1 MLKTI
6 VGKEIRDLIGSTKF
20 AITFGACAVLIIV
33 AFYAGA
39 ARYNLHRSQYEASVS
54 QNLRQLEGNTDWN
67 AIGEARAFLP
77 PQPLAT
83 LVSGVSNDIGRTAV
97 VRGRGEPITQDSR
110 YNEDPIYAVFRF
122 LDLEFLFKVIL
133 SLFAI
138 LLGYDAISGEKER
151 GTLRLSFANAVPRA
165 TYILGKMAGSVI
177 VLGVSLVIATAAGIL
192 LLPLMGVP
200 LTGTDWFRLGLIL
213 ITGFLYFG
221 VFLTMSVCV
230 SAMTH
235 RSSNSFLILLVV
247 WITSVL
253 IIPRVS
259 VLMAGRSVDVPSVDE
274 IASQKA
280 TYGSQL
286 REEYLDGLANMSI
299 SMSEPDTDPIQKL
312 NAFMDSLH
320 AARDSK
326 MMEFSGRLNEDRH
339 NRQQTQSSLA
349 FTLARLSPTA
359 SLTLAI
365 SNLAGTSVGL
375 KDQFYRESLTYSGQ
389 FGDFKK
395 EKTGFNAGAVVRVIK
410 HDSDAEPV
418 EPERIDPREM
428 PAFEYAPP
436 ELAAAVEASAVD
448 MGLLAVFNLI
458 FFAGAFVAFARYDVR

>member
-1 MLKTI
+1 
-6 VGKEIRDLIGSTKF
+6 
-20 AITFGACAVLIIV
+20 LIIA
-33 AFYAGA
+33 AFGAGA
-39 ARYNLHRSQYEASVS
+39 ARYNLHRSHYEASVS
-54 QNLRQLEGNTDWN
+54 QSLRQLEGNTDWN
-67 AIGEARAFLP
+67 SVGEAKAFLP

-83 LVSGVSNDIGRTAV
+83 LVSGVSNDIGRTSI
-97 VRGRGEPITQDSR
+97 VRGRGEPVAQDSR

-138 LLGYDAISGEKER
+138 VLGYDAISGEKER

-165 TYILGKMAGSVI
+165 TYILGKMTGSVI
-177 VLGVSLVIATAAGIL
+177 VLGVSLAIASAAGML

-200 LTGTDWFRLGLIL
+200 MAGGDWLRLGLIL
-213 ITGFLYFG
+213 VTGFLYFG
-221 VFLTMSVCV
+221 VFLTLSVCV
-230 SAMTH
+230 SAMTQ

-259 VLMAGRSVDVPSVDE
+259 VLMAGRSVEVPSVDE

-280 TYGSQL
+280 TYATQL
-286 REEYLDGLANMSI
+286 REEYLEGMANMSI
-299 SMSEPDTDPIQKL
+299 SMSEPDTDPMQAL
-312 NAFMDSLH
+312 NAYMDSLH

-326 MMEFSGRLNEDRH
+326 MMAFSGRLNEDRR
-339 NRQQTQSSLA
+339 NRQATQSTLA
-349 FTLARLSPTA
+349 LSLARLSPTA

-375 KDQFYRESLTYSGQ
+375 KEQFYREALVYSGQ

-395 EKTGFNAGAVVRVIK
+395 EKTGFNTGQAVRVIT
-410 HDSDAEPV
+410 HVDGEEPV
-418 EPERIDPREM
+418 EPERIDPSEM
-428 PAFEYAPP
+428 PAFKYVPS
-436 ELAAAVEASAVD
+436 ELASAVDAAAVD
-448 MGLLAVFNLI
+448 MGLLAIFNLI

>member
-6 VGKEIRDLIGSTKF
+6 VSKEIRDLIGSTKF

-39 ARYNLHRSQYEASVS
+39 ARYNLHRTQYEASIS
-54 QNLRQLEGNTDWN
+54 QSLRQLEGNTDWN
-67 AIGEARAFLP
+67 SVANAKAFLP

-83 LVSGVSNDIGRTAV
+83 LVSGVSNDIGRTSV
-97 VRGRGEPITQDSR
+97 VRGRGEPVAQDSR
-110 YNEDPIYAVFRF
+110 FNEDPIYAVFRF

-165 TYILGKMAGSVI
+165 TYILGKMTGSSI
-177 VLGVSLVIATAAGIL
+177 VLGVSLAIATAVGML

-200 LTGTDWFRLGLIL
+200 MVGADWAKLGLIL
-213 ITGFLYFG
+213 VTGFLYFG

-230 SAMTH
+230 SAMTQ
-235 RSSNSFLILLVV
+235 RSSNSFLVLLVV

-259 VLMAGRSVDVPSVDE
+259 VLMAGRSVEVPSVDE
-274 IASQKA
+274 IAAQKA
-280 TYGSQL
+280 TYASEL
-286 REEYLDGLANMSI
+286 HKEYLDGMANMSI
-299 SMSEPDTDPIQKL
+299 SMDEPDVDPIQKL
-312 NAFMDSLH
+312 NAYMDSLH
-320 AARDSK
+320 GARDSK
-326 MMEFSGRLNEDRH
+326 MMEFSGRLNEDRR
-339 NRQQTQSSLA
+339 NRQQTQSELA
-349 FTLARLSPTA
+349 FSLARLSPTA

-365 SNLAGTSVGL
+365 SNLAGTSAGL
-375 KDQFYRESLTYSGQ
+375 KSHFYQESLAYSRQ

-395 EKTGFNAGAVVRVIK
+395 EKTGFNTGHAVRVIT
-410 HDSDAEPV
+410 HGGEGEPV
-418 EPERIDPREM
+418 EPERIDPNEM
-428 PAFEYAPP
+428 PAFEYGPT
-436 ELAAAVEASAVD
+436 ELAAAVDASAAD
-448 MGLLAVFNLI
+448 MGLLAVFNLV
-458 FFAGAFVAFARYDVR
+458 FFVGAFMAFAKYDVR